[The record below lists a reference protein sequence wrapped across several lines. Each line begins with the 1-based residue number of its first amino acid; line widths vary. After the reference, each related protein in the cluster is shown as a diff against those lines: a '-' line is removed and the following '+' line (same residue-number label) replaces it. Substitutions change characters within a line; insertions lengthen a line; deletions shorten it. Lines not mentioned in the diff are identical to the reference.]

1 MIAINAQ
8 QALKSIRNGD
18 LASIYVILG
27 TVDYLAD
34 QLKLAF
40 TQQIP
45 SEEQTM
51 NVGSYDMETTPVAV
65 ALDDAMSAPF
75 FGERR
80 LVFINHPYFLT
91 GENKKTKVDH
101 DLASLQHYFEQ
112 PEPSTILVFMAP
124 YEKLDAR
131 KKLVKTLK
139 KQATTVEV
147 NQVSEAET
155 QRYVQAALDE
165 KQIRIDADALQEL
178 VNRTDGQLGLIM
190 GQLPKL
196 MIYAAQSQ
204 RIDLAAVQALVTK
217 SLTQNVFDLVNDVLR
232 YQTQSAVELYHE
244 LVAAQEAP
252 LKINAIL
259 LGQFRLLLQ
268 VKIMARAGYSQGSLA
283 STLKVH
289 PYRVKLAMQT
299 VRHFD
304 QAALRAAYLGLLQTE
319 VQMKTTQR
327 DPELLFELFMVQFV
341 NERQAAVG
349 TRLSR

>member
-1 MIAINAQ
+1 M
-8 QALKSIRNGD
+8 
-18 LASIYVILG
+18 ASIYVVLG

-34 QLKLAF
+34 QLK
-40 TQQIP
+40 QQLIQVIP
-45 SEEQTM
+45 SEERTM

-91 GENKKTKVDH
+91 GEHQKNKIDH
-101 DLASLQHYFEQ
+101 DLDALQTYFDQ
-112 PEPSTILVFMAP
+112 PEPATILVLMAP

-131 KKLVKTLK
+131 KKLVKSLK
-139 KQATTVEV
+139 KQATIVEV
-147 NQVSEAET
+147 NQVSERET
-155 QRYVQAALDE
+155 QAYVQ
-165 KQIRIDADALQEL
+165 QALQAKKITIEPAAFQEL
-178 VNRTDGQLGLIM
+178 LNRTDGQLGLIM
-190 GQLPKL
+190 AQLPKL

-204 RIDLAAVQALVTK
+204 QIDLAAVNALVTK

-232 YQTQSAVELYHE
+232 YQTQAAVELYHE

-268 VKIMARAGYSQGSLA
+268 VKILERAGYSQGSLA

-289 PYRVKLAMQT
+289 PYRVKLAMQV
-299 VRHFD
+299 VRQFN
-304 QAALRAAYLGLLQTE
+304 QETLRAAYLGLLQTE

-341 NERQAAVG
+341 NERKAVG
-349 TRLSR
+349 SRA

>member
-1 MIAINAQ
+1 
-8 QALKSIRNGD
+8 
-18 LASIYVILG
+18 LASIYVVLG

-34 QLKLAF
+34 QLK
-40 TQQIP
+40 QQLLKVIP
-45 SEEQTM
+45 SEERTM
-51 NVGSYDMETTPVAV
+51 NVGSYDMESTPVAV

-91 GENKKTKVDH
+91 GEHQKSKIDH
-101 DLASLQHYFEQ
+101 DLEALQTYFDH
-112 PEPSTILVFMAP
+112 PEPATILVLMAP

-131 KKLVKTLK
+131 KKLVKSLK
-139 KQATTVEV
+139 KQATIVEV
-147 NQVSEAET
+147 NQVSERET
-155 QRYVQAALDE
+155 QAYVQ
-165 KQIRIDADALQEL
+165 QALQAKKITIEPAAFQEL
-178 VNRTDGQLGLIM
+178 LNRTDGQLGLIM
-190 GQLPKL
+190 AQLPKL

-204 RIDLAAVQALVTK
+204 QIELAAVNALVTK

-232 YQTQSAVELYHE
+232 YQTQAAVSLYHE

-268 VKIMARAGYSQGSLA
+268 VKILERAGYSQGSLA

-289 PYRVKLAMQT
+289 PYRVKLAMQV
-299 VRHFD
+299 VRQFN
-304 QAALRAAYLGLLQTE
+304 QETLRAAYLGLLQTE

-341 NERQAAVG
+341 NERRAVG
-349 TRLSR
+349 TRA

>member
-1 MIAINAQ
+1 MQ
-8 QALKSIRNGD
+8 ELQAGKLKSI
-18 LASIYVILG
+18 YVVLG

-34 QLKLAF
+34 QLKQRFL
-40 TQQIP
+40 QLIP
-45 SEEQTM
+45 TEEQTM

-91 GENKKTKVDH
+91 GENKKSKVDH
-101 DLASLQHYFEQ
+101 DLEALQKYFEN
-112 PEPSTILVFMAP
+112 PEPATILVLMAP

-139 KQATTVEV
+139 KQATVAEI
-147 NQVSEAET
+147 NQVSERET
-155 QRYVQAALDE
+155 QDYVQAALQ
-165 KQIRIDADALQEL
+165 KQKITMEPAAFQEL
-178 VNRTDGQLGLIM
+178 MSRTDGQLGLIM
-190 GQLPKL
+190 AQLPKL

-204 RIDLAAVQALVTK
+204 RIDLAAVDALVTK

-232 YQTQSAVELYHE
+232 YQTQAAVELYHE
-244 LVAAQEAP
+244 LVTAQEAP

-259 LGQFRLLLQ
+259 LGQFRVLLQ
-268 VKIMARAGYSQGSLA
+268 VKILERAGYSQGSLA

-299 VRHFD
+299 VRQFN
-304 QAALRAAYLGLLQTE
+304 QTALRAAYLGLLQTE

-341 NERQAAVG
+341 NERRTTKV
-349 TRLSR
+349 R

>member
-1 MIAINAQ
+1 
-8 QALKSIRNGD
+8 
-18 LASIYVILG
+18 
-27 TVDYLAD
+27 
-34 QLKLAF
+34 
-40 TQQIP
+40 
-45 SEEQTM
+45 
-51 NVGSYDMETTPVAV
+51 METTPVAV

-91 GENKKTKVDH
+91 GDNQKNKIDH
-101 DLASLQHYFEQ
+101 DLEALQRYFEQ
-112 PEPSTILVFMAP
+112 PEPATILVLMAP

-139 KQATTVEV
+139 KQAAMIEV
-147 NQVSEAET
+147 NQVTERET
-155 QRYVQAALDE
+155 QEYVQAALQ
-165 KQIRIDADALQEL
+165 KQQLSIEPAAFQEL
-178 VNRTDGQLGLIM
+178 MSRTDGQLGLIM
-190 GQLPKL
+190 TQLPKL
-196 MIYAAQSQ
+196 MIYAAQSR
-204 RIDLAAVQALVTK
+204 RIDLAAVDALVTK

-232 YQTQSAVELYHE
+232 YQTQAAVELYHE
-244 LVAAQEAP
+244 LVTAQEAP

-268 VKIMARAGYSQGSLA
+268 VKILERAGYSQGSLA

-299 VRHFD
+299 VRQFN

-341 NERQAAVG
+341 NDRRAAKV
-349 TRLSR
+349 R

>member
-1 MIAINAQ
+1 MNAQ
-8 QALKSIRNGD
+8 QALKAIRKGD
-18 LASIYVILG
+18 LASIYVVLG

-34 QLKLAF
+34 QLKNALLQLVP
-40 TQQIP
+40 T
-45 SEEQTM
+45 EERTM
-51 NVGSYDMETTPVAV
+51 NVGSYDMESTPVAV

-80 LVFINHPYFLT
+80 LVFVNHPYFLT
-91 GENKKTKVDH
+91 GENKKTKVEH
-101 DLASLQHYFEQ
+101 DLDSLQRYFEH
-112 PEPSTILVFMAP
+112 PEPSTILVLMAP

-139 KQATTVEV
+139 KQATIVEI
-147 NQVSEAET
+147 NQVSERET
-155 QRYVQAALDE
+155 QGYVQAALDA
-165 KQIRIDADALQEL
+165 KQISIDADALQEL
-178 VNRTDGQLGLIM
+178 FNRTDGQLGLVM

-217 SLTQNVFDLVNDVLR
+217 SLTQNVFDLVNNVLR
-232 YQTQSAVELYHE
+232 YQTQAAVELYHE

-268 VKIMARAGYSQGSLA
+268 VKILARAGYSQGSLA

-304 QAALRAAYLGLLQTE
+304 QVALRAAYLGLLQTE

-341 NERQAAVG
+341 NERRGAV
-349 TRLSR
+349 TAR

>member
-1 MIAINAQ
+1 MQ
-8 QALKSIRNGD
+8 ELQADKLKSV
-18 LASIYVILG
+18 YVVLG

-34 QLKLAF
+34 QLK
-40 TQQIP
+40 QQFLKLIP
-45 SEEQTM
+45 TEEQTM

-91 GENKKTKVDH
+91 GDNQKNKIDH
-101 DLASLQHYFEQ
+101 DLEALQRYFEQ
-112 PEPSTILVFMAP
+112 PEPATILVLMAP

-139 KQATTVEV
+139 KQAAMIEV
-147 NQVSEAET
+147 NQVTERET
-155 QRYVQAALDE
+155 QEYVQAALQ
-165 KQIRIDADALQEL
+165 KQQLSIESAAFQEL
-178 VNRTDGQLGLIM
+178 MSRTDGQLGLIM
-190 GQLPKL
+190 TQLPKL
-196 MIYAAQSQ
+196 MIYAAQSR
-204 RIDLAAVQALVTK
+204 RIDLAAVDALVTK

-232 YQTQSAVELYHE
+232 YQTQAAVELYHE
-244 LVAAQEAP
+244 LVTAQEAP

-268 VKIMARAGYSQGSLA
+268 VKILERAGYSQGSLA

-299 VRHFD
+299 VRQFN

-341 NERQAAVG
+341 NDRRAAKV
-349 TRLSR
+349 R

>member
-1 MIAINAQ
+1 MQ
-8 QALKSIRNGD
+8 ELQADKLKSV
-18 LASIYVILG
+18 YVVLG

-34 QLKLAF
+34 QLK
-40 TQQIP
+40 QQFLKLIP
-45 SEEQTM
+45 TEEQTM

-91 GENKKTKVDH
+91 GDNQKNKIDH
-101 DLASLQHYFEQ
+101 DLEALQRYFEQ
-112 PEPSTILVFMAP
+112 PEPATILVLMAP

-139 KQATTVEV
+139 KQAAMIEV
-147 NQVSEAET
+147 NQVTERET
-155 QRYVQAALDE
+155 QEYVQAALQ
-165 KQIRIDADALQEL
+165 KQQLSIEPAAFQEL
-178 VNRTDGQLGLIM
+178 MSRTDGQLGLIM
-190 GQLPKL
+190 TQLPKL
-196 MIYAAQSQ
+196 MIYAAQSR
-204 RIDLAAVQALVTK
+204 RIDLAAVDALVTK

-232 YQTQSAVELYHE
+232 YQTQAAVELYHE
-244 LVAAQEAP
+244 LVTAQEAP

-268 VKIMARAGYSQGSLA
+268 VKILERAGYSQGSLA

-299 VRHFD
+299 VRQFN

-341 NERQAAVG
+341 NDRRAAKV
-349 TRLSR
+349 R

>member
-1 MIAINAQ
+1 
-8 QALKSIRNGD
+8 
-18 LASIYVILG
+18 
-27 TVDYLAD
+27 
-34 QLKLAF
+34 
-40 TQQIP
+40 
-45 SEEQTM
+45 M

-80 LVFINHPYFLT
+80 LVYVNHPYFLT
-91 GENKKTKVDH
+91 GEHSKAKVDH
-101 DLASLQHYFEQ
+101 DLDALQRYFEH
-112 PEPSTILVFMAP
+112 PEPSTVLVLMAP

-139 KQATTVEV
+139 KQAEMIDV
-147 NQVSEAET
+147 NRVSEQET
-155 QRYVQAALDE
+155 RQYVQTALAA
-165 KQIRIDADALQEL
+165 KKISIDADALQEL
-178 VNRTDGQLGLIM
+178 FNRTDGQLGLIM

-204 RIDLAAVQALVTK
+204 RIDLAAVEALVTK

-232 YQTQSAVELYHE
+232 YHTRAAVELYHD

-268 VKIMARAGYSQGSLA
+268 VKILARAGYSQGSLA

-289 PYRVKLAMQT
+289 PYRVKLALQT

-304 QAALRAAYLGLLQTE
+304 QAALRAAYMGLLKTE

-341 NERQAAVG
+341 NERRTVAA
-349 TRLSR
+349 R

>member
-34 QLKLAF
+34 QLKQAF

-268 VKIMARAGYSQGSLA
+268 V
-283 STLKVH
+283 
-289 PYRVKLAMQT
+289 
-299 VRHFD
+299 
-304 QAALRAAYLGLLQTE
+304 
-319 VQMKTTQR
+319 
-327 DPELLFELFMVQFV
+327 
-341 NERQAAVG
+341 
-349 TRLSR
+349 

>member
-1 MIAINAQ
+1 MNAQ
-8 QALKSIRNGD
+8 QALKAIYKRN
-18 LASIYVILG
+18 LASIYVVLG

-34 QLKLAF
+34 QLKQALL
-40 TQQIP
+40 QLIP
-45 SEEQTM
+45 TEERTM

-80 LVFINHPYFLT
+80 LVFVNHPYFLT
-91 GENKKTKVDH
+91 GEMKKTKVDH
-101 DLASLQHYFEQ
+101 DLESLQRYFEH
-112 PEPSTILVFMAP
+112 PEPSTILVLMAP

-139 KQATTVEV
+139 KNATIIDV
-147 NQVSEAET
+147 NQVSERET
-155 QRYVQAALDE
+155 QEYVQDALKA
-165 KQIRIDADALQEL
+165 KQISIDADALQEL
-178 VNRTDGQLGLIM
+178 FNRTDGQLGLIM

-204 RIDLAAVQALVTK
+204 RIELAAVEALVTK

-232 YQTQSAVELYHE
+232 YQTKAAVELYHE
-244 LVAAQEAP
+244 LVASQEAP

-268 VKIMARAGYSQGSLA
+268 VKILARAGYSQGSLA

-289 PYRVKLAMQT
+289 PYRVKLAMQM

-304 QAALRAAYLGLLQTE
+304 QPALRAAYLGLLQTE

-341 NERQAAVG
+341 NDRRAVV
-349 TRLSR
+349 TR

>member
-1 MIAINAQ
+1 MNAQ
-8 QALKSIRNGD
+8 QALKTIRNGE
-18 LASIYVILG
+18 LAPIYVILG

-34 QLKLAF
+34 QLKQAL

-45 SEEQTM
+45 TEEQTM

-65 ALDDAMSAPF
+65 ALDDAMSASF

-101 DLASLQHYFEQ
+101 DLDSLQHYLEQ
-112 PEPSTILVFMAP
+112 PEPSTILVLMAP

-139 KQATTVEV
+139 KQATMIEI

-165 KQIRIDADALQEL
+165 KKIRIDADALQEL

-204 RIDLAAVQALVTK
+204 QIDLAAVQALVTK

-232 YQTQSAVELYHE
+232 YRTQPAVELYHE

-268 VKIMARAGYSQGSLA
+268 VKIMAQAGYSQGSLA

-319 VQMKTTQR
+319 EQMKTTQR

-341 NERQAAVG
+341 NERRTA
-349 TRLSR
+349 TRARSGAY

>member
-1 MIAINAQ
+1 M
-8 QALKSIRNGD
+8 
-18 LASIYVILG
+18 ASIYVVLG

-34 QLKLAF
+34 QLK
-40 TQQIP
+40 QQLIQLIP
-45 SEEQTM
+45 TEERTM

-80 LVFINHPYFLT
+80 LVFINHPFFLT
-91 GENKKTKVDH
+91 GENKKSKIEH
-101 DLASLQHYFEQ
+101 DLEALQRYFEQ
-112 PEPSTILVFMAP
+112 PEPDTILVLMAP

-139 KQATTVEV
+139 KQATMIEI
-147 NQVSEAET
+147 NQVSERET
-155 QRYVQAALDE
+155 QAYVQAALQA
-165 KQIRIDADALQEL
+165 KQITMAPDAMQEL
-178 VNRTDGQLGLIM
+178 MGRTDGQLGLIM
-190 GQLPKL
+190 AQLPKL

-204 RIDLAAVQALVTK
+204 RIDLPAVDALVTK
-217 SLTQNVFDLVNDVLR
+217 SLTQNVFNLVTDVLT
-232 YQTQSAVELYHE
+232 YHTQAAVELYHE
-244 LVAAQEAP
+244 LVTAQEAP

-268 VKIMARAGYSQGSLA
+268 VKILERAGYSQGSLA

-299 VRHFD
+299 VRKFK
-304 QAALRAAYLGLLQTE
+304 QTALRAAYLGLLATE

-341 NERQAAVG
+341 NDRQ
-349 TRLSR
+349 RSRTA

>member
-1 MIAINAQ
+1 
-8 QALKSIRNGD
+8 
-18 LASIYVILG
+18 
-27 TVDYLAD
+27 
-34 QLKLAF
+34 
-40 TQQIP
+40 
-45 SEEQTM
+45 
-51 NVGSYDMETTPVAV
+51 
-65 ALDDAMSAPF
+65 
-75 FGERR
+75 
-80 LVFINHPYFLT
+80 
-91 GENKKTKVDH
+91 
-101 DLASLQHYFEQ
+101 
-112 PEPSTILVFMAP
+112 
-124 YEKLDAR
+124 
-131 KKLVKTLK
+131 
-139 KQATTVEV
+139 
-147 NQVSEAET
+147 
-155 QRYVQAALDE
+155 
-165 KQIRIDADALQEL
+165 
-178 VNRTDGQLGLIM
+178 
-190 GQLPKL
+190 
-196 MIYAAQSQ
+196 
-204 RIDLAAVQALVTK
+204 VQALVTK

-341 NERQAAVG
+341 NERQSAVG

>member
-1 MIAINAQ
+1 M
-8 QALKSIRNGD
+8 
-18 LASIYVILG
+18 YVIVG

-34 QLKLAF
+34 QLRQALLKV
-40 TQQIP
+40 IP
-45 SEEQTM
+45 TEEQTM

-91 GENKKTKVDH
+91 GENKKNKVDH
-101 DLASLQHYFEQ
+101 DLDALQKYFEQ
-112 PEPSTILVFMAP
+112 PEPDTILVMMAP
-124 YEKLDAR
+124 YDKLDAR

-139 KQATTVEV
+139 KQATMIEI
-147 NQVSEAET
+147 NQVSEQET
-155 QRYVQAALDE
+155 QNYVQTALKE
-165 KQIRIDADALQEL
+165 KQITMAPDAFQEL
-178 VNRTDGQLGLIM
+178 LNRTDGQLGLIM
-190 GQLPKL
+190 AQLPKL

-204 RIDLAAVQALVTK
+204 RIDLPAVQALVTK
-217 SLTQNVFDLVNDVLR
+217 SLTQNVFDLVNHVLR
-232 YQTQSAVELYHE
+232 YQTQAAVELYHD
-244 LVAAQEAP
+244 LVTAQEAP

-268 VKIMARAGYSQGSLA
+268 VKILARAGYSQGSLA

-299 VRHFD
+299 VRQFNQD
-304 QAALRAAYLGLLQTE
+304 ALRAAYLGLLDTE

-341 NERQAAVG
+341 NDRRALRRAN
-349 TRLSR
+349 

>member
-1 MIAINAQ
+1 
-8 QALKSIRNGD
+8 
-18 LASIYVILG
+18 
-27 TVDYLAD
+27 LAD
-34 QLKLAF
+34 QLKNAL
-40 TQQIP
+40 TQIIP

-51 NVGSYDMETTPVAV
+51 NIGRYDMETTPVAV

-75 FGERR
+75 FGDRR
-80 LVFINHPYFLT
+80 LVFVNHPYFLT
-91 GENKKTKVDH
+91 GENKKVKVEQ
-101 DLASLQHYFEQ
+101 DLDSLQHYFEH
-112 PEPSTILVFMAP
+112 PEPSTVLVLMAP

-139 KQATTVEV
+139 KQATIIEI
-147 NQVSEAET
+147 NQVSEQET

-178 VNRTDGQLGLIM
+178 LNRTDGQLGLM
-190 GQLPKL
+190 MDQLPKL

-204 RIDLAAVQALVTK
+204 RIELSAVQALVTK

-232 YQTQSAVELYHE
+232 YQTKAAVELYHD
-244 LVAAQEAP
+244 LVTAQEAP

-268 VKIMARAGYSQGSLA
+268 VKILAQAGYSQGSLA

-289 PYRVKLAMQT
+289 PYRIKLAMQM
-299 VRHFD
+299 VQHFE
-304 QAALRAAYLGLLQTE
+304 QPALRAAYLGLLQTE

-341 NERQAAVG
+341 NDRRVL
-349 TRLSR
+349 TTSR

>member
-1 MIAINAQ
+1 M
-8 QALKSIRNGD
+8 
-18 LASIYVILG
+18 ASIYVVLG

-34 QLKLAF
+34 QLK
-40 TQQIP
+40 QQLLKVIP
-45 SEEQTM
+45 SEERTM
-51 NVGSYDMETTPVAV
+51 NVGSYDMESTPVAV

-91 GENKKTKVDH
+91 GEHQKSKIDH
-101 DLASLQHYFEQ
+101 DLEALQAYFDH
-112 PEPSTILVFMAP
+112 PEPATILVLMAP

-131 KKLVKTLK
+131 KKLVKSLK
-139 KQATTVEV
+139 KQATIVEV
-147 NQVSEAET
+147 NQVSERET
-155 QRYVQAALDE
+155 QAYVQ
-165 KQIRIDADALQEL
+165 QALQAKKITIEPAAFQEL
-178 VNRTDGQLGLIM
+178 LNRTDGQLGSIM
-190 GQLPKL
+190 AQLPKL

-204 RIDLAAVQALVTK
+204 QIELAAVNALVTK

-232 YQTQSAVELYHE
+232 YQTQAAVSLYHE

-268 VKIMARAGYSQGSLA
+268 VKILERAGYSQGSLA

-289 PYRVKLAMQT
+289 PYRVKLAMQV
-299 VRHFD
+299 VRQFN
-304 QAALRAAYLGLLQTE
+304 QETLRAAYLGLLQTE

-341 NERQAAVG
+341 NERRAVG
-349 TRLSR
+349 TRA

>member
-1 MIAINAQ
+1 MRV
-8 QALKSIRNGD
+8 KS
-18 LASIYVILG
+18 Y
-27 TVDYLAD
+27 
-34 QLKLAF
+34 
-40 TQQIP
+40 
-45 SEEQTM
+45 
-51 NVGSYDMETTPVAV
+51 
-65 ALDDAMSAPF
+65 
-75 FGERR
+75 
-80 LVFINHPYFLT
+80 
-91 GENKKTKVDH
+91 
-101 DLASLQHYFEQ
+101 
-112 PEPSTILVFMAP
+112 
-124 YEKLDAR
+124 
-131 KKLVKTLK
+131 VKTLK

>member
-1 MIAINAQ
+1 MQ
-8 QALKSIRNGD
+8 ELQADKVKSV
-18 LASIYVILG
+18 YVVLG

-34 QLKLAF
+34 QLK
-40 TQQIP
+40 QQFLKLIP
-45 SEEQTM
+45 TEEQTM

-91 GENKKTKVDH
+91 GDNQKNKIDH
-101 DLASLQHYFEQ
+101 DLEALQRYFEQ
-112 PEPSTILVFMAP
+112 PEPATILVLMAP

-139 KQATTVEV
+139 KQAAMIEV
-147 NQVSEAET
+147 NQVTERET
-155 QRYVQAALDE
+155 QEYVQAALQ
-165 KQIRIDADALQEL
+165 KQQLSIEPAAFQEL
-178 VNRTDGQLGLIM
+178 MSRTDGQLGLIM
-190 GQLPKL
+190 TQLPKL
-196 MIYAAQSQ
+196 MIYAAQSR
-204 RIDLAAVQALVTK
+204 RIDLAAVDALVTK

-232 YQTQSAVELYHE
+232 YQTQAAVELYHE
-244 LVAAQEAP
+244 LVTAQEAP

-268 VKIMARAGYSQGSLA
+268 VKILERAGYSQGSLA

-299 VRHFD
+299 VRQFN

-341 NERQAAVG
+341 NDRRAAKV
-349 TRLSR
+349 R

>member
-1 MIAINAQ
+1 M
-8 QALKSIRNGD
+8 
-18 LASIYVILG
+18 YVIVG

-34 QLKLAF
+34 QLRQDLLKV
-40 TQQIP
+40 IP
-45 SEEQTM
+45 TEEQTM

-91 GENKKTKVDH
+91 GENKKNKVDH
-101 DLASLQHYFEQ
+101 DLDALQKYFEQ
-112 PEPSTILVFMAP
+112 PEPDTILVMMAP
-124 YEKLDAR
+124 YDKLDAR

-139 KQATTVEV
+139 KQATMIEI
-147 NQVSEAET
+147 NQVSEQET
-155 QRYVQAALDE
+155 QSYVQTALKE
-165 KQIRIDADALQEL
+165 KQITMAPDAFQEL
-178 VNRTDGQLGLIM
+178 LNRTDGQLGLIM
-190 GQLPKL
+190 AQLPKL

-204 RIDLAAVQALVTK
+204 RIDLPAVQALVTK
-217 SLTQNVFDLVNDVLR
+217 SLTQNVFDLVNHVLR
-232 YQTQSAVELYHE
+232 YQTQAAVELYHD
-244 LVAAQEAP
+244 LVTAQEAP

-268 VKIMARAGYSQGSLA
+268 VKILARAGYSQGSLA

-299 VRHFD
+299 VRQFNQD
-304 QAALRAAYLGLLQTE
+304 ALRAAYLGLLDTE

-341 NERQAAVG
+341 NDRRALRRAN
-349 TRLSR
+349 